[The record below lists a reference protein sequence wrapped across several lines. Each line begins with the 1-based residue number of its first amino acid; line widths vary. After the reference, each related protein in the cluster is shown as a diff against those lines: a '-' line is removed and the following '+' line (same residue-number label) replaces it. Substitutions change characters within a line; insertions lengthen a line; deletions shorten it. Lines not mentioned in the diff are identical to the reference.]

1 MHDIKRIE
9 PEYDARPY
17 ACLSEMRKMEPAH
30 FPHAFVIELLGAAEE
45 MKLSEAG
52 LLAVIAG
59 EYQGEEL
66 PAYLNYELARLAP
79 EVIGAI
85 YP

>member
-1 MHDIKRIE
+1 MK
-9 PEYDARPY
+9 
-17 ACLSEMRKMEPAH
+17 EMRKLERAVYPR
-30 FPHAFVIELLGAAEE
+30 AFVIELLGAAEE
-45 MKLSEAG
+45 LKLSEAG

-79 EVIGAI
+79 EVIGVI